1 VSKPLR
7 DLVRVVVTLGVI
19 GGAIALA
26 WGPVARFLDPP
37 DTPLQIAVTNG
48 DVEAVRR
55 LLGPATGK
63 DAAVTAYSAYE
74 RALRELSPS
83 KPETVAILR
92 LILEREP
99 KPATI
104 GYVTGLP
111 AKAANIEFRPAR
123 SSGQSSTL
131 DTTIAAVEIAA
142 QRWSPEGVRA
152 LLDHGL
158 DVKSDGVAS
167 ALTTVAANR
176 CTPILTMLLDAGAD
190 PNARDRNRDTPL
202 AMARRMKHA
211 DIEQVLV
218 SRGARE

>member
-1 VSKPLR
+1 VSRSLR

-55 LLGPATGK
+55 LLGPATAK
-63 DAAVTAYSAYE
+63 NAAQTAYAAYY

-83 KPETVAILR
+83 RPETVAILR

-99 KPATI
+99 KPRTI
-104 GYVTGLP
+104 GFVTGQP
-111 AKAANIEFRPAR
+111 GRAANLEFRPNR
-123 SSGQSSTL
+123 TSGQSSTS
-131 DTTIAAVEIAA
+131 DNTVTAVEIAA
-142 QRWSPEGVRA
+142 QRSSPEGVRA
-152 LLDHGL
+152 LLERGL
-158 DVKSDGVAS
+158 DVESVGVAG

-190 PNARDRNRDTPL
+190 PNARDRRRDTPL

-211 DIEQVLV
+211 DIEQLLV
-218 SRGARE
+218 ARGARE